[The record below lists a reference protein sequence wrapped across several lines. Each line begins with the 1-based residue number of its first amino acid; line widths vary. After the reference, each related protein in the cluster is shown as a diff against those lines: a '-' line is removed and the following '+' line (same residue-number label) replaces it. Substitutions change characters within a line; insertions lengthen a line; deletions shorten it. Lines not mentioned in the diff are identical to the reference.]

1 MGYLT
6 YNNQATFYHV
16 KNFANFEIKKSL
28 KFLIQLLTENSIR
41 CRNFLK
47 LTEII
52 NSDIGR
58 NHKMEM
64 KL

>member
-6 YNNQATFYHV
+6 YNNVATFYYV
-16 KNFANFEIKKSL
+16 KIIANFEISKFSFLL
-28 KFLIQLLTENSIR
+28 KLVVKTV
-41 CRNFLK
+41 CKHFLK

-58 NHKMEM
+58 DHKMEM